1 MNQGYV
7 SVTGVVPYIRHSQ
20 PHNTLGWSKY
30 GRPLMNHPQRRNSSH
45 KNSLH
50 NPNQAFPRVKSWGY
64 PGCFGVSLFLT
75 YPPPRHG
82 RVRNGWKHSVKGS
95 ISYKVKKLRTP
106 TFNQTL
112 QEIWVCRAYAIH
124 GHSRTEN
131 QKHLT
136 ALKAPVIYQEARKAG
151 QEDSQSPNKNTEAGT
166 NSYFFHG
173 VAQYPSPKNCN
184 LSLSIT
190 FKPCFTQ
197 FWLHWRPFLRNRPI
211 SCGNLCLRTP
221 SPERSTGI
229 SSYLFKGGGGYF
241 MAWSGKPM
249 CK

>member
-151 QEDSQSPNKNTEAGT
+151 QEDS
-166 NSYFFHG
+166 
-173 VAQYPSPKNCN
+173 N
-184 LSLSIT
+184 LQIKTLKLEQTAI
-190 FKPCFTQ
+190 F
-197 FWLHWRPFLRNRPI
+197 
-211 SCGNLCLRTP
+211 
-221 SPERSTGI
+221 
-229 SSYLFKGGGGYF
+229 F
-241 MAWSGKPM
+241 MAWLSIQAPKIAICHCLSPLNHASLNSDFIEGHFFATNQSPAAI
-249 CK
+249 CVSEPHLQRGQRDIVVPF